1 MCKCGFC
8 CEDEN
13 FAYFVIGD
21 TEKNSRIVMR
31 SGGGMGAYNFIGDIQ
46 PQ

>member
-21 TEKNSRIVMR
+21 TEKKFAYSYEKWWRDG
-31 SGGGMGAYNFIGDIQ
+31 SYNFIGDI
-46 PQ
+46 

>member
-21 TEKNSRIVMR
+21 TEKIRV
-31 SGGGMGAYNFIGDIQ
+31 
-46 PQ
+46 